1 MILLILFQAQT
12 PSALSTDALW
22 AAIQS
27 LFASFIYQV
36 PYIVMGVILFLL
48 FVLGA
53 KATRRVFIEAG
64 ARTRFPENVATILG
78 RLVSSAIMVLGLF
91 VAAVVVFPAFKPGDL
106 VTGLGITSVAIGF
119 AFKDVLQNFFAGILI
134 LWRQPFVVG
143 DQIRVHDFEGTVE
156 EINTRSTRILTYD
169 GERVILPNG
178 DVYVSPILVRT
189 AYPHRRIRFSVGIG
203 YSDSIEQA
211 RTVIQ
216 SVLVR
221 SEGVL
226 SEPKPVVY
234 VTELGASS
242 VNLTIYFWAKADQA
256 NVLAVRDR
264 VATGIKLSL
273 DEAKIDMPYPHTV
286 LMFEGHT
293 GTGKQGNASPAIPA
307 EMSDIREIGWRG
319 DGNANEN
326 H

>member
-1 MILLILFQAQT
+1 MILLILFQAQPPT
-12 PSALSTDALW
+12 ALGTDGLL

-27 LFASFIYQV
+27 VFASFVHQV
-36 PYIVMGVILFLL
+36 PYIVIGVVLFLF

-53 KATRRVFIEAG
+53 KATSRVFMEAG
-64 ARTRFPENVATILG
+64 SRTRLPENVAAILG
-78 RLVSSAIMVLGLF
+78 RLVSSAIMILGLF
-91 VAAVVVFPAFKPGDL
+91 VSAVVIFPAFKPGDL

-203 YSDSIEQA
+203 YPDSIEQA

-216 SVLVR
+216 GVLAR
-221 SEGVL
+221 TEGVL
-226 SEPKPVVY
+226 SEPREVVY
-234 VTELGASS
+234 VTDLGPSS
-242 VNLTIYFWAKADQA
+242 VNFSVYFWTKADQA

-286 LMFEGHT
+286 VILDRQT
-293 GTGKQGNASPAIPA
+293 GTDKPGGAVPGTCR
-307 EMSDIREIGWRG
+307 D
-319 DGNANEN
+319 
-326 H
+326 

>member
-12 PSALSTDALW
+12 PPAVSMDALW
-22 AAIQS
+22 AATQS
-27 LFASFIYQV
+27 VFASFIHQV
-36 PYIVMGVILFLL
+36 PYIVIGIVLFLL

-53 KATRRVFIEAG
+53 KATRRLFLEAG
-64 ARTRFPENVATILG
+64 ERTRFPDNVAAILS
-78 RLVSSAIMVLGLF
+78 RLVSTAIMVLGLF
-91 VAAVVVFPAFKPGDL
+91 VAAVVIFPAFKPGDL

-178 DVYVSPILVRT
+178 DVYVSPIIVRT
-189 AYPHRRIRFSVGIG
+189 AFPHRRIRFSVAIG
-203 YSDSIEQA
+203 YTNSIEQA
-211 RTVIQ
+211 RSVIQ
-216 SVLVR
+216 SVLAR
-221 SEGVL
+221 TEGVL
-226 SEPKPVVY
+226 SDPECLVY
-234 VTELGASS
+234 VTDLAASS
-242 VNLTIYFWAKADQA
+242 VNFTIYFWTKADQA

-273 DEAKIDMPYPHTV
+273 DEAKIDMPDPNTTV
-286 LMFEGHT
+286 IFARQTRTGNQGEPSLAITAEIPPTYDIGLQREGD
-293 GTGKQGNASPAIPA
+293 S
-307 EMSDIREIGWRG
+307 REG
-319 DGNANEN
+319 
-326 H
+326 